1 MDGKHPYP
9 MGCVLSFFNI
19 GSLDES
25 DSSLSTS
32 HLLEHLLS
40 KSSQVGREIKQHG
53 GYFQA
58 GTSYD
63 HTYYYSVAHPDH
75 LLKTLDTHASL
86 LMTPTFTSDDVE
98 KEKHILYQELARKAD
113 QPHLVAWENLLG
125 IAYKDHPLGRVRIG
139 LEEDVYDI
147 THDNLMNFHQQN
159 YAPNRCVLVVI
170 GKFDEQELLAQIEK
184 LFLKAKNVSD
194 KTAWTLSAENE
205 KPRMQRMLGN
215 LSHAIV
221 KIGFHIPKMFHQ
233 DAAALHVLHVL
244 LSKGSSSRFNRALN
258 EKKNLVEH
266 VDSSIF
272 YADSVGFMVFDADL
286 APENVSRFEEEF
298 WSELSELQSSPPT
311 ETEMLKVRNI
321 IRSSYCFEQDD
332 VFNKAYKLGFYEAVG
347 GFEKIESEMEK
358 LLSVQPAD
366 VMAVAKKYLTFDRMS
381 IIEFVPERVG
391 HGQEESLR
399 LESLRKRVQKN
410 EKPTAPAPIIS
421 ATPFEMPFYVEKTTS
436 LPETK
441 FKVLPNGIKCLFLP
455 TPHTASVNI
464 SCYFPGGRLYET
476 ENNCG
481 ITYLLL
487 KMMLSGH
494 LSDGSQLHVED
505 SGMQISVENH
515 ADFFGYSLNALSD
528 HFPQALSQMCQL
540 LTQPALNERDLD
552 HEKRHSMIEIRR
564 IHNDLLRRSVELF
577 YQSLF
582 GRHPYGLSRFGTRGS
597 LETISF
603 AQMVDWYE
611 EMVRIN
617 KLMIVV
623 SGNVDEEKVFE
634 SITERFGQLQ
644 PKNTDERAKVLPLIS
659 NRGFTAK
666 IEEKDRRRTGIVIG
680 QKGVDIRDH
689 RYYDLEVLRNW
700 LAGMGGQLHTS
711 LRDKLSMAYSVT
723 AYNISLLRSGAFFMY
738 AATLPENEKEM
749 MGYLTTL
756 FSTLKKVVISK
767 EDFEAAKKQAIGLY
781 YQSLQKN
788 DALSYHM
795 ASQFIA
801 GKDPSMH
808 WEYESKIQKVQQ
820 SKMMS
825 TMKELFTDEL
835 FATGIVR
842 GTHG

>member
-1 MDGKHPYP
+1 MRNVTKKVLSNGLTVLMDGKHPYP

-19 GSLDES
+19 GSMDES
-25 DSSLSTS
+25 DTALSTA

-40 KSSQVGREIKQHG
+40 KSSQVGKEIKQHG
-53 GYFQA
+53 GHFQA

-75 LLKTLDTHASL
+75 LLKTLGMHASL
-86 LMTPTFTSDDVE
+86 LRTPTFTGEDVE

-113 QPHLVAWENLLG
+113 QPHLVAWENLLN

-139 LEEDVYDI
+139 KEDDVYDI
-147 THDNLMNFHQQN
+147 KHEDLMNFHGHH

-170 GKFDEQELLAQIEK
+170 GKFDEKELIAQVEK
-184 LFLKAKNVSD
+184 LFSKTSNVSD
-194 KTAWTLSAENE
+194 KTTWTLTESE

-221 KIGFHIPKMFHQ
+221 KIGFHIPKMFHE

-244 LSKGSSSRFNRALN
+244 LSKGSSSRFNQALN
-258 EKKNLVEH
+258 ENRNLVEH
-266 VDSSIF
+266 IDSSIF
-272 YADSVGFMVFDADL
+272 YADSAGFLVFDADL

-298 WSELSELQSSPPT
+298 WNGIQDLQSSPPT

-347 GFEKIESEMEK
+347 GFEKIEIEMEK
-358 LLSVQPAD
+358 LLSIQPAD
-366 VMAVAKKYLTFDRMS
+366 VMAVAKKYLVFDRMS
-381 IIEFVPERVG
+381 IVEFVPERVG

-399 LESLRKRVQKN
+399 LDSLRKRIQKN
-410 EKPTAPAPIIS
+410 EKESAIPATIS
-421 ATPFEMPFYVEKTTS
+421 PTPFVMPTYAEGNQAS
-436 LPETK
+436 PETK
-441 FKVLPNGIKCLFLP
+441 LKILPNGIRCLFLK

-505 SGMQISVENH
+505 SGMQISLENH
-515 ADFFGYSLNALSD
+515 ADFFGYSLNALTD
-528 HFPQALSQMCQL
+528 HFPQALSQMFQL
-540 LTQPALNERDLD
+540 LTQPALNECELD
-552 HEKRHSMIEIRR
+552 NEKRHSLIEIRR

-577 YQSLF
+577 YQSLY

-597 LETISF
+597 LEAITFS
-603 AQMVDWYE
+603 QMVEWYE
-611 EMVRIN
+611 EMVQLN

-634 SITERFGQLQ
+634 SISEQFGKLQ
-644 PKNTDERAKVLPLIS
+644 PKTSPERAKVLPLVS
-659 NRGFTAK
+659 NRGFTPK

-680 QKGVDIRDH
+680 QKAVDIRDH

-723 AYNISLLRSGAFFMY
+723 AYNISLLRSGAFFIY
-738 AATLPENEKEM
+738 AATLPENEKDM
-749 MGYLTTL
+749 IGYLNL
-756 FSTLKKVVISK
+756 
-767 EDFEAAKKQAIGLY
+767 
-781 YQSLQKN
+781 
-788 DALSYHM
+788 
-795 ASQFIA
+795 
-801 GKDPSMH
+801 
-808 WEYESKIQKVQQ
+808 
-820 SKMMS
+820 
-825 TMKELFTDEL
+825 
-835 FATGIVR
+835 
-842 GTHG
+842 